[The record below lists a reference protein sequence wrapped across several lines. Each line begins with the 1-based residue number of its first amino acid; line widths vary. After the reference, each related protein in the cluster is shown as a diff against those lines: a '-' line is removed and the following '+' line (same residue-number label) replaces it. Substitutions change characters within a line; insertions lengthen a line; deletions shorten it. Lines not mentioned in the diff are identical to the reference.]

1 MKSRT
6 EQNEPTGRTDR
17 GQTPNDYLLG
27 IVILLLSI
35 ILVFGYFPSIFQP
48 FEQQVGNEEQ
58 AMANNLAA
66 EIVENSTVGGN
77 EQTVDFV
84 LLNQTVDSYFN
95 NSEQAGIP
103 RWLNWNVTVIDNDGN
118 RVNLTLPSGPN
129 KRIQNG
135 TTWRGERAESTI
147 RFVAPQDS
155 SQVSG
160 CTNGCRIVVR
170 VW

>member
-1 MKSRT
+1 MNSRT
-6 EQNEPTGRTDR
+6 EQNKPTGPTDR

-27 IVILLLSI
+27 IVILLISI
-35 ILVFGYFPSIFQP
+35 ILVFGYFPNIFQP
-48 FEQQVGNEEQ
+48 FEQEVGNEEQ

-66 EIVENSTVGGN
+66 EIVDNSTVGDS

-103 RWLNWNVTVIDNDGN
+103 RWLNWNVTVLDSDGN
-118 RVNLTLPSGPN
+118 RVELVPAGNAP
-129 KRIQNG
+129 IQNG
-135 TTWRGERAESTI
+135 TTWRGERAESII

-155 SQVSG
+155 SQVAG
-160 CTNGCRIVVR
+160 CDNGCRIVVR